1 MQKPSR
7 LRKSR
12 TSGDAE
18 GYPRLVDDAAD
29 LGDTRDGTNAAQQA
43 LRESEDRYRE
53 LVEGSLAGTLVT
65 RGEATLFASRR
76 LAEIFGYLVEEFLA
90 LESIYEIVAPSDRER
105 LRRYEESRLAGMPAP
120 ERYEFEGVRKDRTP
134 VWVEISVGVV
144 SWESE
149 AAIQAT
155 IIDITDRKWAEQAL
169 AETADQYRALVEGS
183 IEGILIRY
191 GDKPIFVNDTFAE
204 MFGYTTDEI
213 LALDSI
219 DALHAPHER
228 ERLRIDQINR
238 MRGREAPSRFE
249 FEGVSRDGVQI
260 WLETSARVVAWRG
273 KLAIQSTVIDITE
286 RKRAE
291 QELRESEQKF
301 RNLIEG
307 SIEGI
312 LIRRG
317 NKLVFVNQHLA
328 EIFGYSTD
336 ELLGLKSIDALFV
349 PASRSLMR
357 KFYRDRV
364 RGDPAPERYE
374 FEGKRKDGSRVWL
387 EVSVRA
393 VVWEGAPA
401 VQATL
406 VDRTQRRLEEEKR
419 RDSEAKFRNLVEGSI
434 QAVAVVDRKLRP
446 RFVNPAAATMFG
458 FDSAEELLS
467 IETLYPHIAASDRK
481 LLRQQFK
488 RRLAGDDVPA
498 SYQFRGIRKD
508 GTEIWLQNLVRTVD
522 WDGEKC
528 VQATLIDITDRK
540 RAELA
545 AVEARDSLQ
554 RIIDTIPA
562 MVSVK
567 DRERRYTLVNK
578 YLRDRFGTSVIGKR
592 ARLSAPTTRLLKQ
605 EDEQVLETGELL
617 PFHEAE
623 LTFKGE
629 SKTWLQ
635 TKVPLKNDAGEVD
648 HILSVSFDITE
659 RKRVEEELRESE
671 ARYRSFIEQASD
683 AVLIHSDGII
693 VLANSSAADL
703 LAAASADELH
713 DQSMM
718 AFVDPST
725 HDLVKDRVGRI
736 LKGKTGVSPVEQIW
750 RRVDGERVEV
760 EVSGSYVHWH
770 GRPAVKVIARDIT
783 ERKKDRCRSADV
795 AICRR

>member
-760 EVSGSYVHWH
+760 EVSGSYVH
-770 GRPAVKVIARDIT
+770 
-783 ERKKDRCRSADV
+783 
-795 AICRR
+795 